1 MMIQVRVSMQPTR
14 IETSTQAAALTLQSQ
29 PPAQLEITSAA
40 AKVEISQ
47 PQGTLSIDSYPSRA
61 AIGLKNSM
69 DMLVDFAQY
78 GQQAVQELTAKYVQ
92 DGNRLAD
99 ITGGNSVA
107 QLAAEHSTAP
117 QFDITWAYVP
127 LPDIRYQMNSPEI
140 SVTPGQLTMSA
151 QPVPV
156 QGDYTAGSVDTRV
169 TQYASVSISTAEAG
183 NTIDIQS

>member
-1 MMIQVRVSMQPTR
+1 MIQVRVSTQPTR
-14 IETSTQAAALTLQSQ
+14 IETSSQPATLTLSNQ
-29 PPAQLEITSAA
+29 PAKLAITSSGAQ
-40 AKVEISQ
+40 VEIRQ
-47 PQGTLSIDSYPSRA
+47 PRGTLSIDNYPSRA
-61 AIGLKNSM
+61 AIGLKNSL
-69 DMLVDFAQY
+69 DMLGEFAQY

-99 ITGGNSVA
+99 IAGGNSVA

-127 LPDIRYQMNSPEI
+127 LPDIRYQMNSPEF
-140 SVTPGQLTMSA
+140 SVTPGKLDIQA

-156 QGDYTAGSVDTRV
+156 QGDYTPGAVDTRV

>member
-1 MMIQVRVSMQPTR
+1 MIQVRVSTQPTR
-14 IETSTQAAALTLQSQ
+14 IETSTQPATLTISSR
-29 PPAQLEITSAA
+29 PAKLEITSAA

-61 AIGLKNSM
+61 AIGLKNSR
-69 DMLVDFAQY
+69 DMLGEFAQY

-99 ITGGNSVA
+99 ITNGGNSVG

-127 LPDIRYQMNSPEI
+127 LPDIRYQMNRPEI
-140 SVTPGQLTMSA
+140 SVTPGQFNMSA
-151 QPVPV
+151 QPVTV
-156 QGDYTAGSVDTRV
+156 QGNYTPGSVDTRV
-169 TQYASVSISTAEAG
+169 TQYASISVSTAEAG
-183 NTIDIQS
+183 NMINIQR